1 MKSWLLV
8 LILILF
14 ACQSS
19 NKTQAE
25 MAFAIKDYARA
36 GTLLDL
42 ALNESPADLALRKK
56 FAYALFF
63 TATTQKKWHKV
74 IAEWKIVHALDSSAE
89 STSMMAQSYLE
100 LALWEVDFGSL
111 NQAYTWCEK
120 GLDWDYNSYDL
131 HRLKLML
138 LQYQDFAAFKEQC
151 MHMLTFAEWPVEDVL
166 TSAEWL
172 YSKDPQSGFLLLE
185 KATVKF
191 PENDEILWYLVEWE
205 KE

>member
-1 MKSWLLV
+1 
-8 LILILF
+8 
-14 ACQSS
+14 
-19 NKTQAE
+19 
-25 MAFAIKDYARA
+25 
-36 GTLLDL
+36 
-42 ALNESPADLALRKK
+42 
-56 FAYALFF
+56 
-63 TATTQKKWHKV
+63 
-74 IAEWKIVHALDSSAE
+74 
-89 STSMMAQSYLE
+89 
-100 LALWEVDFGSL
+100 
-111 NQAYTWCEK
+111 
-120 GLDWDYNSYDL
+120 
-131 HRLKLML
+131 